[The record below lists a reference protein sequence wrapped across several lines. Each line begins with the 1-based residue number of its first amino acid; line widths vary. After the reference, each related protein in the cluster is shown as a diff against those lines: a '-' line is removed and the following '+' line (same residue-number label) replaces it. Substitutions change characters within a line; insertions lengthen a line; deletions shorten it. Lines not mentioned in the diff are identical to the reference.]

1 MTNDEERN
9 TTCNIP
15 TGYLQH
21 TNRLPATYLRVTNNL
36 ILWRD
41 KSMIDAL
48 KSDEVVK
55 KVGGQF
61 RLTALVQRRLKELI
75 EGARPLVEVEGKTL
89 VEITI
94 EEILRD
100 KITIDYERTKM
111 LEPPDIAALETEI
124 HQESEADD

>member
-1 MTNDEERN
+1 
-9 TTCNIP
+9 
-15 TGYLQH
+15 
-21 TNRLPATYLRVTNNL
+21 
-36 ILWRD
+36 
-41 KSMIDAL
+41 MIDAL

-75 EGARPLVEVEGKTL
+75 EGARPLVEVEGKTM

-124 HQESEADD
+124 HQESDADD